1 MPGGAASAGAVAL
14 AGTAGIAAATAR
26 WLDGRDMD
34 RGTALWSEGQELEGL
49 ELEGLESEGLVV
61 VVRRAVRVWAIPVQ
75 AILALAILVRVV
87 PALAGRA
94 TAELSSL
101 AS

>member
-34 RGTALWSEGQELEGL
+34 RDTAPWSGGQVLEGL
-49 ELEGLESEGLVV
+49 VLEGLESEGLESEGLEVV
-61 VVRRAVRVWAIPVQ
+61 HRAVQVSAIPVQ
-75 AILALAILVRVV
+75 VAPVQAILVRVV

-94 TAELSSL
+94 TAS
-101 AS
+101 